1 MRAVTLAIVILVAAG
16 VAGGCGGWS
25 AKRAVLRANLELYD
39 GIRGRDAGKLRN
51 VLAADFRW
59 HAPDGKSR
67 TRDEWISGIEATPG
81 QMLSVTGLRLT
92 TEMRGAR
99 ITLCGVQRAVL
110 KLDGKDLIDDGPFCD
125 DWERRDGRWQIVE
138 AYVPTF

>member
-1 MRAVTLAIVILVAAG
+1 MRAATFAMLLSSLCAA
-16 VAGGCGGWS
+16 ATGCGSWS
-25 AKRAVLRANLELYD
+25 AQRAVRRANQD
-39 GIRGRDAGKLRN
+39 VFDSIRGRDAGKLRTL
-51 VLAADFRW
+51 LADDFRW

-67 TRDEWISGIEATPG
+67 NRDEWIAGVAATPG
-81 QMLSVTGLRLT
+81 EIVSVAGMRLT

-99 ITLCGVQRAVL
+99 VTLCGVQRAVV
-110 KLDGKDLIDDGPFCD
+110 KLDGKELIDDGPFCD